1 MNTITK
7 PVFHD
12 DWFSQNIPQ
21 WEKYLGHLK
30 GRDNV
35 KAIEIG
41 CWEGRS
47 TCWMLEN
54 ILTAEDSSII
64 CIDTFQGNPENYVRG
79 YEKDVKSIFISN
91 IEAIGA
97 SRKMNLIPCRSSMA
111 AKTLHE
117 DEFDLIYIDGSH
129 DQKDVLIDLCHM
141 WPLLKSGGVMIMDDY
156 EYNIPAMNIITK
168 LAIDSFY
175 RIFAKEIIVLHQ
187 GWQMIWRK
195 S

>member
-1 MNTITK
+1 MNEVLTK

-12 DWFSQNIPQ
+12 DWFSKNIPV

-30 GRDNV
+30 DRHGV

-54 ILTAEDSSII
+54 ILTGIGSSMV
-64 CIDTFQGNPENYVRG
+64 CIDTFQGNSENYVRG
-79 YEKDVKSIFISN
+79 YEQDVKSIFLNN

-97 SRKMNLIPCRSSMA
+97 ANKVILHTYHSSMA
-111 AKTLHE
+111 IKTLRE
-117 DEFDLIYIDGSH
+117 NDFDVIYIDGSH
-129 DQKDVLIDLCHM
+129 DEKDVLIDICNM
-141 WPLLKSGGVMIMDDY
+141 WPLLKHGGVMIMDDY
-156 EYNIPAMNIITK
+156 EYRMPNAIPK
-168 LAIDSFY
+168 LAIDAFY
-175 RIFAKEIIVLHQ
+175 SIFRKEVIVLHQ

-195 S
+195 I